1 MEELKIEM
9 IEDKSSKFLVDLNM
23 EKRNEIEEIEIKQE
37 KLKIAKK
44 ISTVR
49 KLITLEKYWY
59 HVLRHRRYCAQQK
72 T

>member
-49 KLITLEKYWY
+49 KLITLEKY
-59 HVLRHRRYCAQQK
+59 
-72 T
+72 